1 MPGVEKVTAPGVALV
16 LVFGVP
22 PGTTHE
28 YCVTVPSGSVPVP
41 AKVTDCPAL
50 IVTSAA
56 GFVIVPFGGWLL
68 GVGDIW
74 THAATDGTP
83 LRLDRK
89 STRLNSSHSQISYA
103 VFCLKKKKQPLR
115 RPVRHADRP
124 ESHHGPP
131 VAGHGAPLRADQAA
145 LPVLLAALPTDA
157 QFCADPHLPCRH

>member
-22 PGTTHE
+22 PGNTHE

-83 LRLDRK
+83 LRL
-89 STRLNSSHSQISYA
+89 TRNSM
-103 VFCLKKKKQPLR
+103 
-115 RPVRHADRP
+115 
-124 ESHHGPP
+124 
-131 VAGHGAPLRADQAA
+131 
-145 LPVLLAALPTDA
+145 
-157 QFCADPHLPCRH
+157 